1 MTGPAYNKQYY
12 PFLDGFRALAISWV
26 ILHHI
31 FYFFDMYSLTGNSY
45 WAWGRLAYLG
55 FLGVDVFFVISGF
68 LITGLLVED
77 KNSQIRIL
85 RFYLRR
91 CFKII
96 PHYYLII
103 LAGLI
108 LFWTIPAESK
118 KNLDYFP
125 GHLVLLQNYSGSVP
139 LLAHTWSIAVEEHFY
154 LIYPL
159 LIALIFFLKKE
170 AQQRRKWLTGALL
183 LLIISGNFLRYY
195 FFKDVHSLNNPG
207 VWQVTHVRFDALI
220 FGCLLRVW
228 ENALSF
234 NKSSH
239 NRLLAVLFFALGFAL
254 FLSFFFRFNKV
265 GWTDYTLVYLATG
278 AMFVSALKRFHP
290 LIVLT
295 ENTFLRWI
303 GKNSYGIY
311 LWHYPIIVAFRN
323 LFMSLGMPW
332 GVVSYVSCSIFLG
345 VLTTRT
351 VERYFLNLR
360 KSLVP

>member
-1 MTGPAYNKQYY
+1 MTSPTHDKQYY
-12 PFLDGFRALAISWV
+12 PFLDGFRALAIFLV
-26 ILHHI
+26 ILHHV
-31 FYFFDMYSLTGNSY
+31 FYFFDMYSLAGNSY
-45 WAWGRLAYLG
+45 WIWKKLAYLG

-68 LITGLLVED
+68 LITGLLIED
-77 KNSQIRIL
+77 KNSQIRVP

-96 PHYYLII
+96 PQYYLII
-103 LAGLI
+103 LAGLV
-108 LFWTIPAESK
+108 LSWTIPAEIK
-118 KNLDYFP
+118 KNLYYFP
-125 GHLVLLQNYSGSVP
+125 EYLVLLQNYSGSVP
-139 LLAHTWSIAVEEHFY
+139 LLAHTWSIAIEEHFY

-159 LIALIFFLKKE
+159 LISLIFFIKKE
-170 AQQRRKWLTGALL
+170 PQQRRKWLTGMLL

-195 FFKDVHSLNNPG
+195 FFKDVHSPNNPG

-220 FGCLLRVW
+220 FGCLLKVW

-234 NKSSH
+234 NKSPH
-239 NRLLAVLFFALGFAL
+239 NRLFAILFFALGFIV
-254 FLSFFFRFNKV
+254 FLSFLFQFNKI
-265 GWTDYTLVYLATG
+265 GWIDYTLVYLAAG
-278 AMFVSALKRFHP
+278 AMLVSALKRFHP

-311 LWHYPIIVAFRN
+311 LWHYPILLAFKN
-323 LFMSLGMPW
+323 LFMSLGIPL

-345 VLTTRT
+345 VLSTQT

-360 KSLVP
+360 KSMFP